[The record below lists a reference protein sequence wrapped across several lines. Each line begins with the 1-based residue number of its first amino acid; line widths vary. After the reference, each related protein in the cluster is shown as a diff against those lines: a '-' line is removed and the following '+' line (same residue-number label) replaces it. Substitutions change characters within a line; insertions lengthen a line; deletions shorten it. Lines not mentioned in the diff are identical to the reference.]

1 MKRKLLLVSVV
12 VCGGYFVNVSAQG
25 YLTDTRTSN
34 AMQMRDPARQAS
46 VEVDAAVVNPA
57 GTAFMN
63 DGLHLSASGFASFQ
77 TIDTKTAGGKYT
89 GETKETQW
97 LPAVQLVYKKNRWA
111 VSASFAN
118 EGGSGRRKTAHGSS
132 WNNTFLGNQTYINSL
147 LDELSESFSACSRYL
162 RILDVL
168 YGNKLGIDSRQED
181 ELSVMAD
188 DIKTTEY
195 NKAIR
200 AGVSYRMTDK
210 LSFYL
215 GAKAN
220 YVSIKGSTNLGIT
233 VFRPSSGEYIGL
245 QNYISLDKEAV
256 SDLNFDDDSKQKI
269 QETITNLNQQA
280 EELGTV
286 AENIGYTGYSVR
298 GWGFAPVIGI
308 DYKTGAFN
316 FGAKYEFA
324 SHINSSSD
332 CRASDFNIPALLSL
346 GGSWQC
352 SDKLK
357 FALGGNIVFSED
369 KTWFG
374 HQESSVAWDAS
385 ISATYDINDKVSV
398 SGGYTLG
405 SASFVAPEYIPII
418 LEASEP
424 LTHKLSF
431 GAAWNILKNMQVNA
445 GMSVGMPVHRI
456 NVSWAGDYEG
466 KSSYRYKLMTQFA
479 LGVNYS
485 F

>member
-12 VCGGYFVNVSAQG
+12 VCGGCFVNVSAQG

-118 EGGSGRRKTAHGSS
+118 EGGFGRREVTGSANPF
-132 WNNTFLGNQTYINSL
+132 WTVDQDAFN
-147 LDELSESFSACSRYL
+147 ELSDAFYNQSLKYL
-162 RILDVL
+162 MAGLLTGNNLGLD
-168 YGNKLGIDSRQED
+168 IQPED
-181 ELSVMAD
+181 MLNASLDNVETKM
-188 DIKTTEY
+188 Y

-200 AGVSYRMTDK
+200 LGVSYK
-210 LSFYL
+210 LTENLSAHV
-215 GAKAN
+215 GVKAN
-220 YVSIKGSTNLGIT
+220 YVSAKGSSFLNIGML
-233 VFRPSSGEYIGL
+233 RPSTGAITA
-245 QNYISLDKEAV
+245 ISDYYSFDKAGIANMDVDEEVKQLLLDMA
-256 SDLNFDDDSKQKI
+256 DN
-269 QETITNLNQQA
+269 A
-280 EELGTV
+280 EEANSLLGGLSRDI
-286 AENIGYTGYSVR
+286 NYSAH
-298 GWGFAPVIGI
+298 GWGFAPVIGL
-308 DYKTGAFN
+308 DYKTGKLN

-324 SHINSSSD
+324 SHIN
-332 CRASDFNIPALLSL
+332 ATGGSDFNIPALLSL

-357 FALGGNIVFSED
+357 FAVGGDIVFSDD
-369 KTWFG
+369 K
-374 HQESSVAWDAS
+374 AWYSDSIDAPIS
-385 ISATYDINDKVSV
+385 WDVSASATYDINDKVSV

-405 SASFVAPEYIPII
+405 SANFVTPEYIPVV

-445 GMSVGMPVHRI
+445 GMSVGMPVHKI

>member
-77 TIDTKTAGGKYT
+77 TIDTKTDGGKYMS
-89 GETKETQW
+89 ETKTTQW
-97 LPAVQLVYKKNRWA
+97 LPAVQLVYKKNKWA

-118 EGGSGRRKTAHGSS
+118 EGGDGRHKTDHGSP
-132 WNNTFLGNQTYINSL
+132 WTNTFIRNQIHAIPVFG
-147 LDELSESFSACSRYL
+147 ELSEHFNTCSTYL

-168 YGNKLGIDSRQED
+168 SENKLGIDSRPED
-181 ELSVMAD
+181 ELSGMAN

-195 NKAIR
+195 NKTIR

-215 GAKAN
+215 GVKAN
-220 YVSIKGSTNLGIT
+220 YVSIKGSANLGIA

-245 QNYISLDKEAV
+245 QNYISLDKDAV
-256 SDLNFDDDSKQKI
+256 SDINFDDDSKQEI
-269 QETITNLNQQA
+269 QETITNINQMA

-286 AENIGYTGYSVR
+286 AENIGYADYSVH
-298 GWGFAPVIGI
+298 GWGIAPVIGI

-324 SHINSSSD
+324 SHINNSSD
-332 CRASDFNIPALLSL
+332 CGASDFNIPALLSL
-346 GGSWQC
+346 GGSWKC

-374 HQESSVAWDAS
+374 QQESSVTWDVSA
-385 ISATYDINDKVSV
+385 SATYDITKKISI

-405 SASFVAPEYIPII
+405 VPGLDTPEINPFHFYDGN
-418 LEASEP
+418 AM
-424 LTHKLSF
+424 HKLSF
-431 GAAWNILKNMQVNA
+431 GAVWNVMEKLQVNV
-445 GMSVGMPVHRI
+445 GMTVGMPVNE
-456 NVSWAGDYEG
+456 NVKFVGTEKTECTYNYNT
-466 KSSYRYKLMTQFA
+466 KMQLA
-479 LGVNYS
+479 LGVNYCL
-485 F
+485 

>member
-1 MKRKLLLVSVV
+1 MVNKKMRRKLLLVSVV

-34 AMQMRDPARQAS
+34 AIQMRDPARQAS

-77 TIDTKTAGGKYT
+77 TIEAQNKDNQFVQ
-89 GETKETQW
+89 ETKATQW

-118 EGGSGRRKTAHGSS
+118 EGGFGRREVTGPANPFWVTDQKD
-132 WNNTFLGNQTYINSL
+132 F
-147 LDELSESFSACSRYL
+147 DELAAVFKDLSNLYL
-162 RILDVL
+162 VAGLLPGSNLGLDI
-168 YGNKLGIDSRQED
+168 KQED
-181 ELSVMAD
+181 MLNVSLDNVETKM
-188 DIKTTEY
+188 Y

-200 AGVSYRMTDK
+200 LGFSYKLTEK
-210 LSFYL
+210 LSAYV

-220 YVSIKGSTNLGIT
+220 YVSAKGSSFFNMGVL
-233 VFRPSSGEYIGL
+233 RPSTGEIKTIYD
-245 QNYISLDKEAV
+245 YYSLDKMDIANMDIDEETKRSLLDKV
-256 SDLNFDDDSKQKI
+256 DKTRIISDDIN
-269 QETITNLNQQA
+269 
-280 EELGTV
+280 
-286 AENIGYTGYSVR
+286 YSAH
-298 GWGFAPVIGI
+298 GWGFAPVIGL
-308 DYKTGAFN
+308 DYKTGKLN

-324 SHINSSSD
+324 SHIN
-332 CRASDFNIPALLSL
+332 ATGGADFNIPALLSL
-346 GGSWQC
+346 GGSWRC

-357 FALGGNIVFSED
+357 LAVGGDIVFSDD
-369 KTWFG
+369 K
-374 HQESSVAWDAS
+374 AWYGKRIDAPTS
-385 ISATYDINDKVSV
+385 WDVSASATYDINDKVSV

-405 SASFVAPEYIPII
+405 SANFVAPEYIPVV

-445 GMSVGMPVHRI
+445 GMAVGMPVHRI